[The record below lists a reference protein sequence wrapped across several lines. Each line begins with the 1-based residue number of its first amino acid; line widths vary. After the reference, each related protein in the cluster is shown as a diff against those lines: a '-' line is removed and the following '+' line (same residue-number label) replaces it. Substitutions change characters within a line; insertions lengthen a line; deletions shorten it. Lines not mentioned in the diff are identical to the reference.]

1 MEDPSFLLS
10 NLTMRDAWINLCYE
24 LAKRQGY
31 ANAGARKIIRSIR
44 VEFPVFDDT
53 LTLKDGWYAEN
64 STAKMNQLK
73 RNYYN
78 DESMEKGAKDIR
90 HWVGGRKYGSVGVSM
105 HGKHKGKQTKQGF
118 CIQSLTVSY
127 FPHTGLEIDVF
138 YRTTEVVKKF
148 LADLIY
154 FRDVVMPTF
163 KDSLRVAPLYSVTL
177 HFANV
182 SVHPMFFCLLFTQL
196 EPRMTIAHLKEIK
209 KFDPAFHSRI
219 IKWSA
224 RYLSGKPQNFMTA
237 DRVGR
242 VLKEVCP
249 EEVNKYIHKE
259 LDKL

>member
-1 MEDPSFLLS
+1 MELS
-10 NLTMRDAWINLCYE
+10 YLDQSMKEAWIGLCYD
-24 LAKRQGY
+24 LAKTQGY
-31 ANAGARKIIRSIR
+31 ANAGARKIIRN
-44 VEFPVFDDT
+44 VHVDFPILDNT
-53 LTLKDGWYAEN
+53 LGLKDGWYAED
-64 STAKMNQLK
+64 STAKMNQLR

-78 DESMEKGAKDIR
+78 DESMTKGASDIR

-127 FPHTGLEIDVF
+127 FPHSGLEVDVF

-148 LADLIY
+148 MADLLY
-154 FRDVVMPTF
+154 FRDVVMPVF
-163 KDSLRVAPLYSVTL
+163 GHSLKVAPLSTFRL

-182 SVHPMFFCLLFTQL
+182 SVHPMFFCQLFTQL
-196 EPRMTIAHLKEIK
+196 EERETLRHLKEIK
-209 KFDPAFHSRI
+209 ELDPGFHSRI
-219 IKWSA
+219 VKWTA

-249 EEVNKYIHKE
+249 PEIRKYIQKE